1 MRRLR
6 GLARHPALRY
16 WLIQLPEV
24 LLIATLAVLAV
35 RAGLFEPGTAAV
47 LFLLW
52 LTKDAV
58 LCIVFVRA
66 ERAGHPLGRD
76 ALVHARGEV
85 ITAIGPD
92 HPGQVRI
99 HGELWRA
106 RSAEGRHLGAG
117 ERIRV
122 LGVEGMTVYVLPA
135 EPP

>member
-1 MRRLR
+1 MSRLR
-6 GLARHPALRY
+6 RLARHPALRY

-24 LLIATLAVLAV
+24 LLVAALAVLAV
-35 RAGLFEPGTAAV
+35 RAGLIGTGTAAL

-52 LTKDAV
+52 TSKDAV

-85 ITAIGPD
+85 VTPIAPE
-92 HPGQVRI
+92 HLGQVRI

-106 RSAEGRHLGAG
+106 RSAEGRHLAAG